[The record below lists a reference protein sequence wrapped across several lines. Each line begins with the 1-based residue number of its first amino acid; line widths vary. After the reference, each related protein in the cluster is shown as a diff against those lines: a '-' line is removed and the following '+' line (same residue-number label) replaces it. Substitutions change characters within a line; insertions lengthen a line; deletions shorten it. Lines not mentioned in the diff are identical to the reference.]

1 MRSNDPPDTSIITAA
16 SDDTFI
22 ALADDAQ
29 PGIQIPTFNFGDGTA
44 GVYTVQGGGEIEFE
58 NRELRGE
65 TVYYFFIRLHSSV
78 VSVILSPFLLTNA
91 YSVQLQDVSTFNDS
105 LARRPSTIIIDS
117 TIPSVVVTAD
127 GTTADGTTQTAI
139 IGSIVGVVVIVLI
152 IAIAITVTVIAALVL
167 KSHHRGEVSV
177 IER

>member
-1 MRSNDPPDTSIITAA
+1 M
-16 SDDTFI
+16 
-22 ALADDAQ
+22 
-29 PGIQIPTFNFGDGTA
+29 
-44 GVYTVQGGGEIEFE
+44 
-58 NRELRGE
+58 
-65 TVYYFFIRLHSSV
+65 
-78 VSVILSPFLLTNA
+78 
-91 YSVQLQDVSTFNDS
+91 STFNDS

-117 TIPSVVVTAD
+117 TIPTDGTTADGTTADGTTADGTTAD

>member
-1 MRSNDPPDTSIITAA
+1 M
-16 SDDTFI
+16 
-22 ALADDAQ
+22 
-29 PGIQIPTFNFGDGTA
+29 
-44 GVYTVQGGGEIEFE
+44 
-58 NRELRGE
+58 
-65 TVYYFFIRLHSSV
+65 
-78 VSVILSPFLLTNA
+78 SPFLLTNA

-117 TIPSVVVTAD
+117 TIPSVVVTTDGTTAD
-127 GTTADGTTQTAI
+127 GTTADDTTQTAI